1 MMYLLKVFQIA
12 FKINLICQMIHE
24 KLQIIRW
31 KVMTYCCLLKRT
43 FMYKTRE
50 KKHWIKH
57 FNIPMSDR

>member
-50 KKHWIKH
+50 KKTLDQT
-57 FNIPMSDR
+57 FQYPNVR